1 MDLAAMGCGNGLPTK
16 LNLSRNCIGE
26 HVAQQLV
33 EMCEAAIAENV
44 KRANGRICGGAL
56 RGAQRLPPP
65 TSPQLPSNCGDIGGG
80 RVPGP

>member
-1 MDLAAMGCGNGLPTK
+1 MDLASMGCGNVLPTK

-65 TSPQLPSNCGDIGGG
+65 TSPQLLGLC
-80 RVPGP
+80 